1 MQITKDTAVEFHYTL
16 SENGEQI
23 ESSTKDEPLSYI
35 HGEEGMLPGLEKALE
50 GKTAGDN
57 FSVTLNPEESYGDY
71 QDGLIQRIPIKH
83 LQGLGNN
90 KIWKPGMSAIV
101 ESNQG
106 RHQVS
111 IVKVGRFNA
120 DCDLNHPFAGKT
132 LTFDVNVISVREVTA
147 QELSGTQENTG
158 SCCDSKQS
166 CCD

>member
-16 SENGEQI
+16 TEGSEQI
-23 ESSTKDEPLSYI
+23 ESSKNGEPLNYL
-35 HGEEGMLPGLEKALE
+35 HGQEGMLPGLEEALD
-50 GKTAGDN
+50 GKSAGDK
-57 FSVTLNPEESYGDY
+57 FSVTLEPKDSYGEY
-71 QDGLIQRIPIKH
+71 QEGLIQRIPIKH

-90 KIWKPGMSAIV
+90 KVWKPGMTAIV

-132 LTFDVNVISVREVTA
+132 LTFDVEVINVRAATA
-147 QELSGTQENTG
+147 EELSHGHVHG
-158 SCCDSKQS
+158 AGGCGHDH
-166 CCD
+166 

>member
-1 MQITKDTAVEFHYTL
+1 
-16 SENGEQI
+16 
-23 ESSTKDEPLSYI
+23 
-35 HGEEGMLPGLEKALE
+35 MLPGLEAALE
-50 GKTAGDN
+50 GKAAGDK
-57 FSVTLNPEESYGDY
+57 FSVTLEPKDSYGEY
-71 QDGLIQRIPIKH
+71 QEGLIQRIPIKH

-132 LTFDVNVISVREVTA
+132 LTFDVEVVSVREATA
-147 QELSGTQENTG
+147 EELSHGHVHGEG
-158 SCCDSKQS
+158 GCGH
-166 CCD
+166 